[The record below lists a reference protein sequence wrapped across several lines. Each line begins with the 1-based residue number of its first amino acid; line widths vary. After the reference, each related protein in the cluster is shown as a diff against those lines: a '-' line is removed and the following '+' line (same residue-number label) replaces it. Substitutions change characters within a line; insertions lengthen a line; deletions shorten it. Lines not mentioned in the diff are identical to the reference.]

1 VRRRRGGERESGK
14 ERLNHFAM
22 HRLKNGSCIKKTAE
36 EKKVFRQKNCINNSF
51 QIHSCKIALKKKKSK
66 TPMKTSIIV
75 VVLLITSALAVTDKS
90 KFRDQL
96 SSLMNMQSR
105 AVDAVNK

>member
-1 VRRRRGGERESGK
+1 
-14 ERLNHFAM
+14 
-22 HRLKNGSCIKKTAE
+22 
-36 EKKVFRQKNCINNSF
+36 
-51 QIHSCKIALKKKKSK
+51 
-66 TPMKTSIIV
+66 MKTSIIV